1 MSEYHRGPYRG
12 PTAGGL
18 PGLLVVIFCLIL
30 TVWFAR
36 MLFPLPVIAGLVV
49 VAVGFFILVRLPRRP
64 LK

>member
-1 MSEYHRGPYRG
+1 M
-12 PTAGGL
+12 
-18 PGLLVVIFCLIL
+18 LVVIFCLIL